1 MAMKKIK
8 FGKVLILLSII
19 CFSSLLVF
27 ANEGAKRFKDWK
39 TIGPSGGDVRVITI
53 DPKNKDR
60 LFISTLDGQ
69 VYKSEDAG
77 MSWELIENFE
87 RPQLV
92 LDQLMIDSRDSNVI
106 YTSGHRHKLPGGF
119 FKSNDGGKTWKESQ
133 ELKTQSIYSMTQS
146 PKDPDILTVG
156 TGNGVWISYNSGDK
170 WEKIQSDTMPN
181 NINSMAIDPRNS
193 KTIYAGTWY
202 RPFKS
207 TDGGNSWRLINKGM
221 IDDSD
226 VFAITVDY
234 RNPDHIVASACS
246 GIYESYNAGENW
258 SKIQGIPSQARR
270 TRDILQHP
278 SRPGTIYAATTEG
291 FWMTTNGGKSW
302 AMTTQRD
309 LEINSI
315 AVHPENPDKVFIGTN
330 NYGVMVS
337 SDGGKNFTQTN
348 GNFSSRFTYSITPDV
363 ENPSR
368 LYATT
373 INTAT
378 GGGFIFI
385 SDDKGVTWRP
395 SVKNLDTNRTIT
407 YSLVQDRIAPNN
419 IYLATNFGIFQSV
432 DRGVSWKQITVP
444 KTPVKKPVRRG
455 KGKAAPKP
463 KATPTPDPN
472 VPKIIPAIGDKINT
486 LVHTEDGKNGY
497 LAGTNNGLYRSHDI
511 AKGWEKISFGE
522 NVNHEILTIFADAY
536 QPDTI
541 WVGTSTNGVLVS
553 KDNGA
558 TWTKLP
564 TIPDLVPVSAIARNP
579 KKPEYMYIGTT
590 QTFYASKDNG
600 KSWTRRG
607 GKLPLGNYAS
617 ILVNPNNGNEVY
629 VASSLE
635 TSDGIFYSDNAGWDW
650 KRIDAKD
657 NHIASR
663 RVWAM
668 IFDPNNSNRI
678 LVGTHSSGIYQIN
691 QTPLSASTEPIEK
704 SEGTLTRPRISTT
717 SNQ

>member
-1 MAMKKIK
+1 MKKNK
-8 FGKVLILLSII
+8 FGKIWVLLIII
-19 CFSSLLVF
+19 CFSSLFVF
-27 ANEGAKRFKDWK
+27 ANDGAKRFKDWK

-53 DPKNKDR
+53 DPRNHDR

-77 MSWELIENFE
+77 MSWELLENFE
-87 RPQLV
+87 RPQLI

-119 FKSNDGGKTWKESQ
+119 FKSVDGGKTWKESK
-133 ELKTQSIYSMTQS
+133 ELKGESIHSMAQS
-146 PKDPDILTVG
+146 PKDPNMLTAG
-156 TGNGVWISYNSGDK
+156 ATNGVWVSYNSGDT
-170 WEKIQSDTMPN
+170 WEKIKSDTMPV
-181 NINSMAIDPRNS
+181 NIDSLAMDPRNS

-226 VFAITVDY
+226 VFAITINNK
-234 RNPDHIVASACS
+234 NPDYLVSSACS
-246 GIYESYNAGENW
+246 GIYESYDAGETW
-258 SKIQGIPSQARR
+258 KKIQGIPSQARR

-291 FWMTTNGGKSW
+291 FWMSTNSGKSW

-315 AVHPENPDKVFIGTN
+315 AVHPDNPDKVFIGTN

-337 SDGGKNFTQTN
+337 NDGGKNFTQTN

-363 ENPSR
+363 ATPNR

-378 GGGFIFI
+378 GGGFVFI
-385 SDDKGVTWRP
+385 SDDNGVTWRP
-395 SVKNLDTNRTIT
+395 SSKNLDTNRTIT
-407 YSLVQDRIAPNN
+407 YSLVQDKLAPNN
-419 IYLATNFGIFQSV
+419 IYLATNFGIFQST

-444 KTPVKKPVRRG
+444 KVPVKKPVRRA
-455 KGKAAPKP
+455 KGKAAAKPKP
-463 KATPTPDPN
+463 TPTPDPN
-472 VPKIIPAIGDKINT
+472 VAKLIPAIGDKINT

-497 LAGTNNGLYRSHDI
+497 LAGTNNGLYRSYDI

-522 NVNHEILTIFADAY
+522 NVNHEILTVFADAY
-536 QPDTI
+536 QPETI
-541 WVGTSTNGVLVS
+541 WVGTSTSGVLVS

-558 TWTKLP
+558 TWSKLP
-564 TIPDLVPVSAIARNP
+564 SIPDLVPVSAIVRNP
-579 KKPEYMYIGTT
+579 KKPDYMYVGTT
-590 QTFYASKDNG
+590 QTFYVSKDNG

-617 ILVNPNNGNEVY
+617 ILVNPNNGNDVY
-629 VASSLE
+629 VASALE
-635 TSDGIFYSDNAGWDW
+635 TSDGIYYSDNAGWDW
-650 KRIDAKD
+650 KRMDAKD
-657 NHIASR
+657 NNLASR

-678 LVGTHSSGIYQIN
+678 FVGTHSSGIYRVDQI
-691 QTPLSASTEPIEK
+691 PLSASNEQTETN
-704 SEGTLTRPRISTT
+704 EGTLTRPRISTV